1 MKIRL
6 INKDYSVD
14 AELISSNPLLIQTGC
29 KIFASHIKFIKSG
42 YHKRLPQTINSQAL
56 MQNALFA
63 ADGLTEGLEGAYS
76 WLITVVGPAVIVLG
90 IVASGYF
97 IVVGNRDG
105 TTKAIMSVIGGII
118 ITSATSIVDLI
129 TGWAG

>member
-1 MKIRL
+1 MKKL
-6 INKDYSVD
+6 S
-14 AELISSNPLLIQTGC
+14 LLLTLALTQT
-29 KIFASHIKFIKSG
+29 
-42 YHKRLPQTINSQAL
+42 T
-56 MQNALFA
+56 LFA

-97 IVVGNRDG
+97 IVVGNREG